1 MSIWYTIWDAL
12 PFEMLHWDFMKNALL
27 ALLLMAPL
35 FGILSTMIVTG
46 RMSFFSDALGHSAFT
61 GIAIGIICGV
71 AAPIWAAVGFSVVF
85 ALLFSFVRSRSNQ
98 AADTLIGVF
107 SSSAVALGIFV
118 ATVGGG
124 SFTRYNKY
132 LIGDILSVTPGEIGM
147 LALVLLAVIVF
158 WIFYSNRLTLTA
170 IHPQLASSRGIPVG
184 LSQTLFTA
192 AIAVVVTLSISSV
205 GLLILNSLL
214 VLPGASARNVARNLK
229 QYHGFSVLFA
239 FLAGVVGLTVSYY
252 SGCSAGAAISL
263 GLATKFGIPLQS
275 GLVEA
280 LRSTIV
286 FEPEF
291 RNSDALRGIEDF
303 SHLWLIWQFSEAV
316 RQGWSPT
323 VRPPRL
329 GGNTRM
335 GVFATRSPFRPNNLG
350 LSSVRLL
357 GVEQTR
363 GFGTVLHVG
372 GADLMDGTPIFD
384 IKPYIPYGDCHPDAT
399 GGFTDTAGDFLLNV
413 SFPPTLL
420 SLLPEDKRDAA
431 IGVLSHDP
439 RPSYQRSPERVY
451 GLSFAGYDIRFTV
464 EENILTVKEVLKK

>member
-1 MSIWYTIWDAL
+1 MSIWYAIWDAL

-147 LALVLLAVIVF
+147 LALVL
-158 WIFYSNRLTLTA
+158 
-170 IHPQLASSRGIPVG
+170 
-184 LSQTLFTA
+184 
-192 AIAVVVTLSISSV
+192 
-205 GLLILNSLL
+205 
-214 VLPGASARNVARNLK
+214 PGASARNVARNLK

-263 GLATKFGIPLQS
+263 GLAAIFAVTFC
-275 GLVEA
+275 
-280 LRSTIV
+280 LRK
-286 FEPEF
+286 
-291 RNSDALRGIEDF
+291 
-303 SHLWLIWQFSEAV
+303 V
-316 RQGWSPT
+316 R
-323 VRPPRL
+323 
-329 GGNTRM
+329 
-335 GVFATRSPFRPNNLG
+335 A
-350 LSSVRLL
+350 
-357 GVEQTR
+357 
-363 GFGTVLHVG
+363 
-372 GADLMDGTPIFD
+372 
-384 IKPYIPYGDCHPDAT
+384 
-399 GGFTDTAGDFLLNV
+399 
-413 SFPPTLL
+413 
-420 SLLPEDKRDAA
+420 
-431 IGVLSHDP
+431 
-439 RPSYQRSPERVY
+439 
-451 GLSFAGYDIRFTV
+451 
-464 EENILTVKEVLKK
+464 